1 MPTDCS
7 TIANPEE
14 RAHCILIQNRRAALA
29 AVDLA
34 VPEGLGEDLTTH
46 LRNALTYRD
55 HAIAALDCAARA
67 NAGTA

>member
-1 MPTDCS
+1 MPINCS
-7 TIANPEE
+7 SLPTEEE
-14 RAHCILIQNRRAALA
+14 RAHCILIQNRRTGLA

-55 HAIAALDCAARA
+55 HAIAALDCAERA
-67 NAGTA
+67 NARTA